1 MHLLLELKVP
11 RNYDLLKSIH
21 SWIYPDIQPVPEVTG
36 PGYFGRVFEIGTKL
50 IPLIFKQNR
59 PGRALEIVFPEKSAT
74 TKDVRLLS
82 RRILGLDKSMD
93 SALSLMKSDPDLK
106 RFVAS
111 VKGIRPYIAESL
123 HEALVKTIIQQQ
135 ISYRSAN
142 VVTRKMILGLSRKH
156 VFEGV
161 ELYSFPTPEEIADCG
176 VDGLEKFGIGYRTE
190 YVHRVSSLVA
200 HGELDLESLSMMT
213 FTEIMKVLSPIR
225 GIGEWTVEA
234 AIVAGLGDL
243 TIFPNGDLVIQNIL
257 GTLYNNGVRMT
268 KTQVNE
274 KSAEWGRDGPSILY
288 LLMSAYVLGLMPP
301 QGKPKTHKRRHSFHE
316 P

>member
-1 MHLLLELKVP
+1 MHLLLELEVP

-36 PGYFGRVFEIGTKL
+36 SDYFGRVFEIGGKL
-50 IPLIFKQNR
+50 IPLILRQNR
-59 PGRALEIVFPEKSAT
+59 PGGALKIEFPQKSAT

-93 SALSLMKSDPDLK
+93 SALSLMKSDSNLK

-111 VKGIRPYIAESL
+111 VKGIRPYVAESL
-123 HEALVKTIIQQQ
+123 FEALVKTIIQQQ

-156 VFEGV
+156 TFEGV
-161 ELYSFPTPEEIADCG
+161 ELYSFPTPEEILDCG
-176 VDGLEKFGIGYRTE
+176 IEGLGKFGIGYRTE
-190 YVHRVSSLVA
+190 YVYRLCSLIA
-200 HGELDLESLSMMT
+200 EGKLELESISQMT
-213 FTEIMKVLSPIR
+213 FPEIMQTLSPIR
-225 GIGEWTVEA
+225 GIGDWTVQA

-243 TIFPNGDLVIQNIL
+243 TIFPYGDLVIQNIL
-257 GTLYNNGVRMT
+257 GALYNNGVRMT
-268 KTQVNE
+268 KAQVIK

-288 LLMSAYVLGLMPP
+288 LLMSAYVLGLM
-301 QGKPKTHKRRHSFHE
+301 
-316 P
+316 

>member
-1 MHLLLELKVP
+1 MDLLLELRVP

-36 PGYFGRVFEIGTKL
+36 PDYFGRFFEIRGEL
-50 IPLIFKQNR
+50 IPLILSQNR
-59 PGRALEIVFPEKSAT
+59 PGGSLEIVFPDKSAT
-74 TKDVRLLS
+74 IKDVRLLT

-93 SALSLMKSDPDLK
+93 SALSLMKSDPNLK

-111 VKGIRPYIAESL
+111 VEGIRPYIAESI

-135 ISYRSAN
+135 VSYRSAN
-142 VVTRKMILGLSRKH
+142 VVTRKMILGLSRKQ

-161 ELYSFPTPEEIADCG
+161 ELYSFPTPEEIVECG
-176 VDGLEKFGIGYRTE
+176 VDGLQRFGIGYRTQ

-213 FTEIMKVLSPIR
+213 FTEIMEVLSPIR
-225 GIGEWTVEA
+225 GIGEWTIQA

-243 TIFPNGDLVIQNIL
+243 TIFPYGDLVIQNIL
-257 GTLYNNGVRMT
+257 GALYNSGVRMT
-268 KTQVNE
+268 KTQVIE

-301 QGKPKTHKRRHSFHE
+301 QGKPKTHKR
-316 P
+316 